1 MALRHQHMTT
11 VYAVVE
17 TAVDVMK
24 SDWDD
29 ETGQREKGLSEGLAS
44 TKQLEITQVRGKKR
58 FIRLSANLAVIL
70 NGDWRLNVF
79 PISRQFHVF
88 RTVIN

>member
-1 MALRHQHMTT
+1 MTKEIRDTPARSKLSEKNQHMTT

-17 TAVDVMK
+17 TAVDIMK

-29 ETGQREKGLSEGLAS
+29 ETGQREKGLSEVLAS

-58 FIRLSANLAVIL
+58 LIGLSVNLAVIL
-70 NGDWRLNVF
+70 NGD
-79 PISRQFHVF
+79 
-88 RTVIN
+88 